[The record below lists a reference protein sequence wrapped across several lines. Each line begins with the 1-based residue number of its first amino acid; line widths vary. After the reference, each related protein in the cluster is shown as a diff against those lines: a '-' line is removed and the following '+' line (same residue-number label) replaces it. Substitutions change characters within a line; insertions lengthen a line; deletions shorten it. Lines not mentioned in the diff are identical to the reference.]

1 VNSCLHFLQEIR
13 SNPIAVE
20 HALILLLAVVGP
32 IIDWLTMPRIKRSC
46 NSATRRRYYLAVI
59 LSEWATAGIAVW
71 CIGETTIWSGG
82 KAVVA
87 GTTTLGRPLLIVPI
101 LMLGLTFLTLAC
113 TNFLRSIRNPSIRDS
128 YARAVAKSSFRFL
141 FPTTSGEIRWF
152 VVLSLTAGI
161 CEEIVYRSFLINYF
175 FAGPLHFALP
185 LAFVFS
191 TLLFGIAHVYQGWV
205 GIIQTAITGII
216 LGLLFLATG
225 SLLLVIVV
233 HALVDL
239 QVVLMLRP
247 GWESKVEQAS
257 PKIQLAA
264 ATD

>member
-1 VNSCLHFLQEIR
+1 
-13 SNPIAVE
+13 
-20 HALILLLAVVGP
+20 
-32 IIDWLTMPRIKRSC
+32 
-46 NSATRRRYYLAVI
+46 
-59 LSEWATAGIAVW
+59 
-71 CIGETTIWSGG
+71 
-82 KAVVA
+82 
-87 GTTTLGRPLLIVPI
+87 
-101 LMLGLTFLTLAC
+101 
-113 TNFLRSIRNPSIRDS
+113 
-128 YARAVAKSSFRFL
+128 
-141 FPTTSGEIRWF
+141 
-152 VVLSLTAGI
+152 
-161 CEEIVYRSFLINYF
+161 
-175 FAGPLHFALP
+175 